1 MRYTSN
7 GLPVVTLRLAIN
19 DREEPEFFDCVAWRQ
34 AAEFAGQYLRK
45 GRLVLVEG
53 RLHARNWQAHDGTA
67 RRIVEVVAD
76 TLQAVSPKPADE
88 ATEGA
93 IETAVATAG

>member
-1 MRYTSN
+1 MPTKYDN
-7 GLPVVTLRLAIN
+7 YLRGYRPGRRLDPRLKPWACGA
-19 DREEPEFFDCVAWRQ
+19 DPGQ